1 VICVPI
7 AGNQAERAG
16 QVEPLG
22 LGLTI
27 PPGEAFDERL
37 SAALEALIPDA
48 ERRGAMARAGQ
59 ALVDGRGA
67 ERVARQLI
75 ERVLPAGAAMQ

>member
-1 VICVPI
+1 MICVPI
-7 AGNQAERAG
+7 AGNQADRAA

-27 PPGEAFDERL
+27 VPGETFDERL

-67 ERVARQLI
+67 ERVARRLI
-75 ERVLPAGAAMQ
+75 DLVLPAGAAMQ